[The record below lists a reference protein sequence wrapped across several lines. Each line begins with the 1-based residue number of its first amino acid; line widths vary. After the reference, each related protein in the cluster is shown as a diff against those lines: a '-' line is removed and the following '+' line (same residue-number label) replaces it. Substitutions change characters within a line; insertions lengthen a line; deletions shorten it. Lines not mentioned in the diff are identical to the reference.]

1 MPRNPRLIVPNMCHH
16 AIQRGNNK
24 QDVFSDNDDRRYYL
38 KWAKTLAGQYP
49 VAIVGYCLMTNHI
62 HLLVLPMTFEGMVK
76 FMKLLSQRY
85 SQYFNRKYHRSGKL
99 WENRYK
105 IHPIDGEVYHVVLR
119 YIEKNPVRAGLVSDG
134 ALYKWS
140 SARYH
145 LLGIPDPVVSAEYL
159 HSSCFSYGEFFYEQE
174 REEDIGD
181 IRVAAQQGKA
191 WGRPV
196 FLETLAESLGRVV
209 VPRPR
214 GGQARKVE

>member
-1 MPRNPRLIVPNMCHH
+1 MCHH

-24 QDVFSDNDDRRYYL
+24 QDVFNDNDDRLYYL
-38 KWAKTLAGQYP
+38 RWAKKLAGQYP

-62 HLLVLPMTFEGMVK
+62 HLLVLPLTFEGVVN

-105 IHPIDGEVYHVVLR
+105 IHPIDEEVYYVVLR

-134 ALYKWS
+134 TTYKWS
-140 SARYH
+140 SARCH
-145 LLGIPDPVVSAEYL
+145 LFGKPDPQVTADYL
-159 HSSCFSYGEFFYEQE
+159 HSSCFSYREFFYEQE
-174 REEDIGD
+174 RDEDID
-181 IRVAAQQGKA
+181 AIRTAAQQGRA

-196 FLETLAESLGRVV
+196 FLEKLAESLGRVV
-209 VPRPR
+209 MPRPR
-214 GGQARKVE
+214 GGQVRKG

>member
-1 MPRNPRLIVPNMCHH
+1 MPRHTRLIVPNMCHH

-24 QDVFSDNDDRRYYL
+24 QDVFKDNDDRLYYL
-38 KWAKTLAGQYP
+38 KWAKMLAWQHP
-49 VAIVGYCLMTNHI
+49 VAVIGYCLMTNHI
-62 HLLVLPMTFEGMVK
+62 HLLILPMTFEGMVD

-85 SQYFNRKYHRSGKL
+85 SQYFNRKYRRSGKL

-105 IHPIDGEVYHVVLR
+105 IHPIDGEVYYVVLR

-134 ALYKWS
+134 AFYEWS

-145 LLGIPDPVVSAEYL
+145 LLGIPDLVVTADYL
-159 HSSCFSYGEFFYEQE
+159 HSSCFSDREFFYEQE

-181 IRVAAQQGKA
+181 IRIAVQQGRA

-196 FLETLAESLGRVV
+196 FMETLAESLGRVV
-209 VPRPR
+209 APRPIGKPVR
-214 GGQARKVE
+214 ERE